1 MKRIKDGRGLLV
13 AQLVTVGHVPL
24 EVSKLCYYFM
34 RHNGEISGVVED
46 SRHRRSPIPSGGLE
60 VNLKLTFKD
69 LGDIV
74 YKMKKLIREAYTWE
88 YTGEQPDRDEPVPL
102 EEDDEEEIDL

>member
-1 MKRIKDGRGLLV
+1 M
-13 AQLVTVGHVPL
+13 
-24 EVSKLCYYFM
+24 C
-34 RHNGEISGVVED
+34 HNGEISGVVED

-60 VNLKLTFKD
+60 VKLELTFIG

-74 YKMKKLIREAYTWE
+74 CKLKQLIREAYTWE

>member
-1 MKRIKDGRGLLV
+1 MKRIKAGRGLLV

-34 RHNGEISGVVED
+34 CHNAEISGVVED
-46 SRHRRSPIPSGGLE
+46 SRHRRSPIPSRGLE
-60 VNLKLTFKD
+60 VKLKLTFKG
-69 LGDIV
+69 LRDIV

-88 YTGEQPDRDEPVPL
+88 FLKKRTVKKATDTL
-102 EEDDEEEIDL
+102 I

>member
-1 MKRIKDGRGLLV
+1 MLH
-13 AQLVTVGHVPL
+13 LVTVGHVPL
-24 EVSKLCYYFM
+24 EVSKLCYYFIC
-34 RHNGEISGVVED
+34 HNVEISGVVED

-60 VNLKLTFKD
+60 VKLKLTFKG

-74 YKMKKLIREAYTWE
+74 CKMKQLIREAYTWE

-102 EEDDEEEIDL
+102 EEDGEEEIDL